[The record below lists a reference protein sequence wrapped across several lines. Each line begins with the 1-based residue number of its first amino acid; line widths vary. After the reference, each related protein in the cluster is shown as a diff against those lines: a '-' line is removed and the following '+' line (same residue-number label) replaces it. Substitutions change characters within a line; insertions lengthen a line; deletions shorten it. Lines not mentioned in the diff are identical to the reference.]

1 MFDNDINKNTII
13 WKYLY
18 FYYCIYYIMY
28 CKHNAPEFH
37 PLGNIN
43 VKANKFMVNVHKCK
57 QNITEKGYPV
67 ENRNVSLGKTIAEYT

>member
-1 MFDNDINKNTII
+1 
-13 WKYLY
+13 
-18 FYYCIYYIMY
+18 MY

-43 VKANKFMVNVHKCK
+43 VKANKFMVNVYKYK

>member
-1 MFDNDINKNTII
+1 V
-13 WKYLY
+13 
-18 FYYCIYYIMY
+18 
-28 CKHNAPEFH
+28 PEFH

-43 VKANKFMVNVHKCK
+43 VKANKFMVNVYKYK